1 MSTQNKHKP
10 FVSFIIPVYNSA
22 EYIAKVINS
31 ILNQRYNIDKI
42 ETIIIDDNSDDNSLK
57 ILQKFKK
64 RHPKTIKLFKHKD
77 NKGQA
82 TARNFG
88 IKNSRGDLIIFLDSD
103 ISLSS
108 EFLTKT
114 VKIHRDNKVKGIFG
128 KILPGDIYP
137 FDKFQKYLYEAKRGA
152 QNLTYCKKVSY
163 NHFLYSL
170 TSVKKEAIESTGFF
184 DTNISKYGGEDTE
197 YAFRMGKIFPN
208 GLYFCPF
215 TKGYH
220 HDYKTFRKVQDSY
233 QIFGEHNVPYI
244 INKHPDMRSIYF
256 YNYLKGPFYMV
267 LIGSILK
274 TKKCREFLMYLYK
287 VLPIPLCFWV
297 VKLILASALLDGMS
311 SAYDRI

>member
-114 VKIHRDNKVKGIFG
+114 VKIHRDNKDRK
-128 KILPGDIYP
+128 
-137 FDKFQKYLYEAKRGA
+137 
-152 QNLTYCKKVSY
+152 
-163 NHFLYSL
+163 
-170 TSVKKEAIESTGFF
+170 SV
-184 DTNISKYGGEDTE
+184 
-197 YAFRMGKIFPN
+197 
-208 GLYFCPF
+208 
-215 TKGYH
+215 
-220 HDYKTFRKVQDSY
+220 V
-233 QIFGEHNVPYI
+233 
-244 INKHPDMRSIYF
+244 
-256 YNYLKGPFYMV
+256 
-267 LIGSILK
+267 
-274 TKKCREFLMYLYK
+274 
-287 VLPIPLCFWV
+287 
-297 VKLILASALLDGMS
+297 
-311 SAYDRI
+311 